1 MAESEGQDKTE
12 LPTPKRL
19 EDSRKKGQVARSR
32 ELNTMMV
39 MLAGTSGL
47 IMMGSN
53 IVQDLA
59 EIATNSL
66 TIDRAVL
73 FDDKTLWSTFLE
85 TINDGIVVLIPFLV
99 LMVIVAFSAPMLLS
113 GWSFSVQAISFK
125 FDKLNPIKG
134 LGKLFAWRGVVELL
148 KALAKFSLVLVAVSV
163 LLWTNQSE
171 FLILASEPFEVGL
184 AHTASNIGWAFFT
197 VSLVL
202 IIIALVD
209 VPFQIWEHTKQLRM
223 TKQEV
228 KDENKET
235 EGSPEMRG
243 HVRQMQREISK
254 RRMMDKVATADVI
267 VTNPTHFA
275 VAIKYDQ
282 GSMRAPVV
290 VAKGA
295 DLMAQQI
302 RHLASVHDVPVVSA
316 PPLARSIYFSVKLD
330 QEIPGGLYLAVAQ
343 LLAYVYQLNSA
354 VGRYANKT
362 DVPDFPIPDDLKRD

>member
-1 MAESEGQDKTE
+1 MAENEGQDKTE
-12 LPTPKRL
+12 QPTPKRL

-47 IMMGSN
+47 IMMGGG
-53 IVQDLA
+53 IVGDLA
-59 EIATNSL
+59 EIVTNSL

-73 FDDKTLWSTFLE
+73 FDEKHLWNTFLN
-85 TINDGIVVLIPFLV
+85 TINNGIIVLIPFLV

-148 KALAKFSLVLVAVSV
+148 KALAKFALVLTAVSI
-163 LLWTNQSE
+163 LLWTNREE
-171 FLILASEPFEVGL
+171 FLILANEPFEVGL

-243 HVRQMQREISK
+243 HIRQMQREISR

-267 VTNPTHFA
+267 VTNPTHYA

-282 GSMRAPVV
+282 SSMRAPVV

-302 RHLASVHDVPVVSA
+302 RNLASIHDVPVVSA
-316 PPLARSIYFSVKLD
+316 PPLARSIYYSVKLD

-343 LLAYVYQLNSA
+343 LLAYIYQLNNA
-354 VGRYANKT
+354 VGKYTNKT
-362 DVPDFPIPDDLKRD
+362 EVPEFPIPDELKRD